1 MSQFIS
7 HRLWKEVSDLLQF
20 QFFSLAKTVFSL
32 FACWKE
38 VALFLSSIF
47 WWFWLK
53 SKNVFSHGLS
63 VTLFVCMLFCLFVCL
78 LVFLSIFSLSLSLF
92 YAFWL
97 FEMKSSQF
105 GFRRWKRFFFWA
117 SHFYLLLQFFMVG
130 SLFVCVEI
138 NLSSLKN
145 YTVLQTNGIIF
156 WQNFKHTKNIFN
168 LFFNISIGKILH
180 EIG

>member
-1 MSQFIS
+1 
-7 HRLWKEVSDLLQF
+7 
-20 QFFSLAKTVFSL
+20 
-32 FACWKE
+32 
-38 VALFLSSIF
+38 
-47 WWFWLK
+47 
-53 SKNVFSHGLS
+53 
-63 VTLFVCMLFCLFVCL
+63 
-78 LVFLSIFSLSLSLF
+78 
-92 YAFWL
+92 
-97 FEMKSSQF
+97 MKSSQF